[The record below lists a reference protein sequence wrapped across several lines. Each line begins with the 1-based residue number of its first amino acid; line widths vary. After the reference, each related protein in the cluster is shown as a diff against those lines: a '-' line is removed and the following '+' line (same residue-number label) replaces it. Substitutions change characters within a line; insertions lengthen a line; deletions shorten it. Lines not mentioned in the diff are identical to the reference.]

1 MPSLSYRFFFRVVA
15 ALFIAAL
22 AGCTTDDVSTLSP
35 EAFVAKNATVSAPK
49 STKLSKGDLVEVSV
63 EVDGVM
69 EVTRH
74 RMGVNDFGYVTLPL
88 VGDVN
93 VGGMTI
99 EQARSVIARTYGAY
113 YVNKPVIMLSR
124 ADAPE
129 AGEYGYVTV
138 MGRVGAPGRVAL
150 PDAEGINLTVA
161 IQSAGG
167 FAASAKQDAI
177 RISRVEAGGKKI
189 QVTVDFKDIGK
200 GGNAESDVMLLSGDI
215 VYVPERIF

>member
-1 MPSLSYRFFFRVVA
+1 MPTLLSRFLFC
-15 ALFIAAL
+15 ALISAL
-22 AGCTTDDVSTLSP
+22 AGCATDDVATVST
-35 EAFVAKNATVSAPK
+35 EAFVAKNSAASRPT
-49 STKLSKGDLVEVSV
+49 SSKLSKGDLIEVSV
-63 EVDGVM
+63 EVDGLM
-69 EVTRH
+69 EVSRH

-93 VGGMTI
+93 VGGMTL
-99 EQARSVIARTYGAY
+99 EQARSVIAKTYGAY
-113 YVNKPVIMLSR
+113 YVNAPVIMLSR

-129 AGEYGYVTV
+129 AGEFGYVTV

-150 PDAEGINLTVA
+150 PDAEGINLTEA

-167 FAASAKQDAI
+167 FAASAKQDGI

-189 QVTVDFKDIGK
+189 QVTVDFKEIGK
-200 GGNAESDVMLLSGDI
+200 GGNAESDVILLSGDI